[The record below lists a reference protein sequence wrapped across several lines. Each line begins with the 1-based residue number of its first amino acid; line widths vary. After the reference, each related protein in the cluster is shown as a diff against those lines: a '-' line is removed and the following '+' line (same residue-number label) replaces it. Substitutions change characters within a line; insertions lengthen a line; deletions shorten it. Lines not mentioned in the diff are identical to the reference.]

1 MQAEPASLQYCR
13 KDIGVE
19 KAGKCHIRKGG
30 SRIVED
36 EEQRNVLS
44 DNNLRLMRIRE
55 QPIHS
60 DESLLVVDQLE
71 RGFLRLYE
79 YTGGSIYISEED
91 AEMIGGT
98 NAVMVAELTVSLRP
112 GKKEVKIDRIFNEF
126 GYELGDLMKN
136 QLLHFADFYGYTIV
150 ILDLSK
156 EKPR

>member
-1 MQAEPASLQYCR
+1 M
-13 KDIGVE
+13 
-19 KAGKCHIRKGG
+19 
-30 SRIVED
+30 ED

-112 GKKEVKIDRIFNEF
+112 GKKEVKIDRRPDEEPAAALCGFLWVYHCDIGFKQ
-126 GYELGDLMKN
+126 GKTKMCIIGGTM
-136 QLLHFADFYGYTIV
+136 
-150 ILDLSK
+150 
-156 EKPR
+156 